1 MSSRDPIRV
10 FEKYEVIR
18 RLATG
23 GMGDIFL
30 ARQIGVAGF
39 NRVVVLKSLRPD
51 VVERDEFFAQFLNEA
66 RTAATLNHPNVV
78 AVYEID
84 EFRGVY
90 FIAMEYI
97 DGTDLGAMLRAAQAS
112 RQRLPFRFSAGVIHD
127 AALGLHHAHTA
138 KDGSGQANS
147 IVHRDVSPQNIM
159 VRLDGIAKVVDFG
172 IAAAANQIDPF
183 RGRLQ
188 GKLRYMSPEQIRGR
202 ALTGAS
208 DQFSLGVVLWELI
221 TQRRLFSAKEPTAVL
236 REISMGSVPRP
247 SQLVPDV
254 PAALEAVVLRMLS
267 REAGERFPTAK
278 DAALAL
284 RGFLESTGGAAD
296 QQIGRFVT
304 VMVGPQVKERTR
316 DLTPEAVTI
325 SGLLDTAELRCPS
338 CKTTNPLRNRYC
350 MQCGAPLTSEGG
362 PARRSDPP
370 PPPSPSVGSRRAE
383 PVAARTLSSLREM
396 LSSSAVGLD
405 RLITGQRRQVVVLAA
420 RVRRG
425 HSAAL
430 EGKRHEV
437 EQRLLRTQTAV
448 FEGFDPEI
456 VRLTSGEALLV
467 FGASEQRAAD
477 GVRALKAALE
487 LEAALERVARELG
500 MPVQITAIIEAG
512 EVDLI
517 HPSDATYVVKGP
529 GLEQVER
536 SLAEVPESSSGIFIG
551 TALRPRLLGEV
562 ELGPERNGL
571 SLFSALRSAGQTERL
586 RLIGRRDEV
595 VASRE
600 VLAAATRG
608 NGGALCFVSDPGGG
622 KTRVLEEA
630 AQLAAKQGFATAMIR
645 VAHGEAA
652 TGAGLIFAVL
662 RQALSQFVFTGLSR
676 EPRLEDRLAVL
687 GLSSAT
693 RRLVEDH
700 LSGATRGGDPVQAD
714 RAALS
719 ALLSLA
725 RFQPVAVLVDD
736 LHAAGARARA
746 AFLELLAQTKAGRVA
761 VFTTRDPAE
770 DPALSS
776 LRSVVLD
783 PLSDEKILAL
793 AQAQAGGVPLP
804 PPVAQLILVRA
815 AGNPGTATLL
825 VTTLIALGGMVREGD
840 RWLATQNLLELD
852 LPTHLD
858 GLLSARIDRLSRPAQ
873 AFLRVASVLG
883 SPFSTRLVLGV
894 LRFNGDERAL
904 LEEVGSTQLV
914 RPVDAAGP
922 AMGPSTSAN
931 AALDALEFVQRSVE
945 LRVKSGLLE
954 PDKRGIHRRSAEILL
969 RDPSPTSVTLES
981 AAHHLVEAGDDLRAG
996 PVARRAAEAQPT
1008 ADGAA
1013 ALYALSLNAYRRLL
1027 SKSSDRTELA
1037 SEVLDLIADATPSVA
1052 ARDLEGARRLLDE
1065 LAPLISGVGAGPP
1078 RARALLARSAVSL
1091 AMGKLSD
1098 SEADLAAAL
1107 AMLADEADLRVKAE
1121 ILEAQAKLLE
1131 ERGRFS
1137 DAAQRLSEAISLAQ
1151 SLEESRNLWRPL
1163 NGLGRL
1169 YLRLG
1174 QKEQALQLFE
1184 AAEAAADAEGSELGR
1199 SAAMTNRAAALAQ
1212 EQRFDEALALLDSAA
1227 LSANAAGDA
1236 LGRARIA
1243 YNRGRI
1249 HVARQEG
1256 VEAKAALLEAASVAG
1271 EIGWAEGVA
1280 LAHQAMAAAS
1290 LTSSL

>member
-1 MSSRDPIRV
+1 MSSREPIRV

-97 DGTDLGAMLRAAQAS
+97 DGTDLGAVLRAAQAS

-138 KDGSGQANS
+138 KDGSGQPSS

-172 IAAAANQIDPF
+172 IAAAGNQIDPF

-236 REISMGSVPRP
+236 REISLGSVTRP

-254 PAALEAVVLRMLS
+254 PAALEAAVMRMLS
-267 REAGERFPTAK
+267 REPSERFPSAK

-284 RGFLESTGGAAD
+284 RSFLESTGGAAD
-296 QQIGRFVT
+296 QQISRFVT
-304 VMVGPQVKERTR
+304 VMVGAQVKERTK

-325 SGLLDTAELRCPS
+325 SGLLDTAELRCQR

-350 MQCGAPLTSEGG
+350 MQCGAPLSSEGG
-362 PARRSDPP
+362 GPRRSEPP
-370 PPPSPSVGSRRAE
+370 PAQPPPGA
-383 PVAARTLSSLREM
+383 VARPIAPRSLSSLREM

-405 RLITGQRRQVVVLAA
+405 RLITGQRREVVVVAT
-420 RVRRG
+420 RIRRG
-425 HSAAL
+425 SAPAL

-437 EQRLLRTQTAV
+437 EQRMLRTQTAV
-448 FEGFDPEI
+448 IEAFDPEI

-467 FGASEQRAAD
+467 FGASERRAAD
-477 GVRALKAALE
+477 GMRALKAAIE
-487 LEAALERVARELG
+487 LAAAVERVARELAL
-500 MPVQITAIIEAG
+500 PVQLTAVIDTG

-529 GLEQVER
+529 GLERVER
-536 SLAEVPESSSGIFIG
+536 SLQAVPESSSGIFIG
-551 TALRPRLLGEV
+551 TALRPRMVGEA
-562 ELGPERNGL
+562 ELGPERGGL
-571 SLFSALRSAGQTERL
+571 SLFSELRGAGSAERL

-600 VLAAATRG
+600 VLAAAARG
-608 NGGALCFVSDPGGG
+608 QGGALCFVSDPGGG
-622 KTRVLEEA
+622 KTRLLEEA
-630 AQLAAKQGFATAMIR
+630 AQLASKQGFATAMVR
-645 VAHGEAA
+645 AAHGEAA
-652 TGAGLIFAVL
+652 TGSGLIFAVL
-662 RQALSQFVFTGLSR
+662 RQALTQFVFTGLNR
-676 EPRLEDRLAVL
+676 EPRLEDRLGVL

-700 LSGATRGGDPVQAD
+700 LSGAQRADDPGQAD
-714 RAALS
+714 QAALS

-736 LHAAGARARA
+736 LHAAGPRAKA
-746 AFLELLAQTKAGRVA
+746 AFLELLAHIKSGRVA

-770 DPALSS
+770 DAALAG

-783 PLSDEKILAL
+783 PLSDEKVLAL

-840 RWLATQNLLELD
+840 RWLATQSLLELD

-858 GLLSARIDRLSRPAQ
+858 GLLSARLDRLSRPAQ

-894 LRFNGDERAL
+894 LRFSGDERAL
-904 LEEVGSTQLV
+904 IGEVEATQLV
-914 RPVDAAGP
+914 RPLFG
-922 AMGPSTSAN
+922 T
-931 AALDALEFVQRSVE
+931 LDGQEFVQRSVE
-945 LRVKSGLLE
+945 LRVKAGLLE
-954 PDKRGIHRRSAEILL
+954 PDRRGIHRRSAEILL
-969 RDPSPTSVTLES
+969 RDPSPTSVTLET
-981 AAHHLVEAGDDLRAG
+981 AARHLVEAGDDSRAA

-1008 ADGAA
+1008 ADGAS
-1013 ALYALSLNAYRRLL
+1013 ALYSLSLEAYRRLL
-1027 SKSSDRTELA
+1027 SKSTDRAELA
-1037 SEVLDLIADATPSVA
+1037 SEVLDLIADATPSLA
-1052 ARDLEGARRLLDE
+1052 ARDLDRARRLLDE
-1065 LAPLISGVGAGPP
+1065 FAPLISEVGASPS
-1078 RARALLARSAVSL
+1078 RARALRARSAVSL
-1091 AMGKLSD
+1091 ALGKLSEA
-1098 SEADLAAAL
+1098 EADLAAAL
-1107 AMLADEADLRVKAE
+1107 ALLADEADLRVKAE
-1121 ILEAQAKLLE
+1121 VLEAQAKLLE

-1137 DAAQRLSEAISLAQ
+1137 EAAQRLSEAISLAQ
-1151 SLEESRNLWRPL
+1151 SLEESRDLWRPL

-1174 QKEQALQLFE
+1174 QKEQAHQLFE
-1184 AAEAAADAEGSELGR
+1184 AAEAAADSEGSELGR

-1212 EQRFDEALALLDSAA
+1212 DERYDEALVLLEGAA
-1227 LSANAAGDA
+1227 LAASTAGDA

-1249 HVARQEG
+1249 HLARKES
-1256 VEAKAALLEAASVAG
+1256 VEAKAALLEAASVAT

-1280 LAHQAMAAAS
+1280 LAHQAMAAANLTPS
-1290 LTSSL
+1290 L

>member
-1 MSSRDPIRV
+1 MSSREPIRV

-97 DGTDLGAMLRAAQAS
+97 DGTDLGAMLRAAQTS

-138 KDGSGQANS
+138 RDGSGQANS

-236 REISMGSVPRP
+236 REISLGAVPRP
-247 SQLVPDV
+247 SQLVPDL
-254 PAALEAVVLRMLS
+254 PAALEAVVMRMLS
-267 REAGERFPTAK
+267 REPGERFPTAK

-325 SGLLDTAELRCPS
+325 SGLLDTAELRCAS

-350 MQCGAPLTSEGG
+350 MQCGAPLSSEGG
-362 PARRSDPP
+362 AARRSEP
-370 PPPSPSVGSRRAE
+370 PPPSPGLPARRAE

-396 LSSSAVGLD
+396 LTSSAVGLD

-425 HSAAL
+425 HTPAL

-437 EQRLLRTQTAV
+437 EQRMLRTQTAV
-448 FEGFDPEI
+448 FEAFDPEI

-477 GVRALKAALE
+477 GMRALKAALE
-487 LEAALERVARELG
+487 LQAALERVAPELAV
-500 MPVQITAIIEAG
+500 PVQLTVIIDAG

-529 GLEQVER
+529 GLERIER

-551 TALRPRLLGEV
+551 SALRSRLLGEA
-562 ELGPERNGL
+562 ELGPERSGL
-571 SLFSALRSAGQTERL
+571 SLFSELRSAAETERL

-630 AQLAAKQGFATAMIR
+630 AQLASKQGFATAMIR

-662 RQALSQFVFTGLSR
+662 RQALGQFVFTGLSR

-700 LSGATRGGDPVQAD
+700 LSGAPRGGDPGQAD

-719 ALLSLA
+719 AVLSLA

-736 LHAAGARARA
+736 LHAAGPRAKA
-746 AFLELLAQTKAGRVA
+746 AFLELLSQTKAGRVA
-761 VFTTRDPAE
+761 VFATRDPAE
-770 DPALSS
+770 DPTLGD
-776 LRSVVLD
+776 LRSMVLD

-804 PPVAQLILVRA
+804 PPIAQLILVRA

-894 LRFNGDERAL
+894 LRFSGDERAL

-914 RPVDAAGP
+914 RPVFG
-922 AMGPSTSAN
+922 TV
-931 AALDALEFVQRSVE
+931 DALEFVQRSVE
-945 LRVKSGLLE
+945 LRVRSGLLE
-954 PDKRGIHRRSAEILL
+954 PDRRGIHRRSAEILL
-969 RDPSPTSVTLES
+969 RDPSPTSVTLEA

-1027 SKSSDRTELA
+1027 SKSSDRIELA

-1065 LAPLISGVGAGPP
+1065 FAPLISEVGAGPA

-1091 AMGKLSD
+1091 ALGKLSEA
-1098 SEADLAAAL
+1098 EADLAAAL

-1137 DAAQRLSEAISLAQ
+1137 DAAQRLREAINLAQ
-1151 SLEESRNLWRPL
+1151 TLEESRNLWRPL

-1212 EQRFDEALALLDSAA
+1212 EERFEEALALLDGAA

-1249 HVARQEG
+1249 HVARQQG
-1256 VEAKAALLEAASVAG
+1256 AEAKAALLEAASVAT